1 MVHVATG
8 PRELPTDPSERFEF
22 WAAGIPH
29 ELRFWTDW
37 ARTKGGRWPDE
48 FAKRMNPATPLAPW
62 ILGQALKASL
72 NHIRILDVGAGPVTS
87 LGYVPPKGMTM
98 ELIAID
104 PLAGAYAQEFGAL
117 GLTPPVTTQFALA
130 EELSAFLPA
139 ESFDIVHCRQA
150 IDCCFDPLRG
160 LTEMLRLIKPG
171 GVMMLYHMP
180 NQAEAA
186 GYVGLR
192 QYNLEVEDERHH
204 MPNQAEAA
212 GYVGLRQCNLE
223 VEDDRLVIWRGAE
236 RWDVQTALPVRTRLR
251 ANNRGQVSVII
262 EKREAFPPERPG
274 WFKLRL
280 GEAWKSRVNLAIQR
294 TTSGEGP
301 SQDRGIA
308 MA

>member
-8 PRELPTDPSERFEF
+8 PRELPTDPSERFKF

-130 EELSAFLPA
+130 EELSAFLPS

-160 LTEMLRLIKPG
+160 LTEMLRLLKPG

-186 GYVGLR
+186 GYAGLR
-192 QYNLEVEDERHH
+192 QYNLEVEDE
-204 MPNQAEAA
+204 
-212 GYVGLRQCNLE
+212 
-223 VEDDRLVIWRGAE
+223 RLVIWRGAE
-236 RWDVQTALPVRTRLR
+236 RWDVQTALPVRTRVQ
-251 ANNRGQVSVII
+251 AKNRGQVSVII

-280 GEAWKSRVNLAIQR
+280 CEAWKSRVNLAIQR
-294 TTSGEGP
+294 TTNGEGR